1 VEFNGFINNNGL
13 IPNLNMRWYIHI
25 HLLGG
30 IFSYMVV
37 KESGS
42 DKEKMVKVER
52 YRYSI
57 TELSIEIRNFFTT
70 KFSFEEIPPAPA
82 PL

>member
-1 VEFNGFINNNGL
+1 
-13 IPNLNMRWYIHI
+13 
-25 HLLGG
+25 
-30 IFSYMVV
+30 MVV
-37 KESGS
+37 KKSGG

-70 KFSFEEIPPAPA
+70 KFSFEEVPPTPA

>member
-1 VEFNGFINNNGL
+1 MVDEKS
-13 IPNLNMRWYIHI
+13 
-25 HLLGG
+25 GG
-30 IFSYMVV
+30 
-37 KESGS
+37 

-52 YRYSI
+52 YRYII

-70 KFSFEEIPPAPA
+70 KFSFEEFPPAPA